1 MARRMS
7 RRALAHYA
15 ANGIVKGD
23 KTVLRKLAAYLIE
36 NQRTKEASLIVRD
49 IEHVLSDR
57 GVVVGTVTSA
67 FPLDA
72 KALDA
77 IKESVIGS
85 TKAERVTLS
94 NQVNADL
101 IGGYVL
107 TVPGREQDASVR
119 RALTLLRTRV
129 KKV

>member
-57 GVVVGTVTSA
+57 GIVVGTVTSA

>member
-77 IKESVIGS
+77 IKESVIGT

-94 NQVNADL
+94 NQVNTDL